1 MNLKTMNQK
10 KKWNRVTKI
19 TYLDYSIL
27 QKIYISNEI
36 YKMSLLSNLFH
47 IWFGSGKETW
57 GNQGW
62 GFGFVENIAL

>member
-47 IWFGSGKETW
+47 IWFGSGEEAW
-57 GNQGW
+57 GNQRW